1 LESRGLLLLSEW
13 SCVRA
18 HFVENLSEG
27 NITMSNECKVSRRG
41 FLAGAIGTTLALSS
55 KASAVEP
62 PNMTTADVDRMM
74 TELSNWG
81 RWGKDDQM
89 GTVNLVT
96 AAKRKHA
103 VSLAREGT
111 VVSLSHA
118 QSTVEAPDN
127 KQPLT
132 HVTHFGASAGVAYD
146 SYNMFYHGN
155 YYSHMDA
162 LCHMFWNGRAYNGN
176 LPAIVTP
183 DGASKLDITAFKE
196 GVVTRGIL
204 MDIPRLKGVPYLEP
218 ELCIYG
224 EDLDAA
230 EKMAHVKVAS
240 GDALIL
246 RTGRWARRAEKGPW
260 NTQTSSA
267 GLHASS
273 VRWLKQRDVAILA
286 SDSVSDVKPSRV
298 EGLNDPIHK
307 LVIVALGTPILD
319 NLDLEELSETAN
331 RMNRWEFLLTA
342 APMVIPG
349 GTGSPLNPL
358 AIF

>member
-1 LESRGLLLLSEW
+1 
-13 SCVRA
+13 
-18 HFVENLSEG
+18 
-27 NITMSNECKVSRRG
+27 
-41 FLAGAIGTTLALSS
+41 
-55 KASAVEP
+55 
-62 PNMTTADVDRMM
+62 MTTADIDRMM
-74 TELSNWG
+74 VELSNWG

-96 AAKRKHA
+96 VAKRKHA
-103 VSLAREGT
+103 LSLAREGT
-111 VVSLSHA
+111 VVSLSHP

-146 SYNMFYHGN
+146 SYDMFYHGN

-162 LCHMFWNGRAYNGN
+162 LCHMFWNGHAYNGN
-176 LPAIVTP
+176 LPAIVTA

-196 GVVTRGIL
+196 GVVTRGVL

-230 EKMAHVKVAS
+230 EQQANIKVTS

-273 VRWLKQRDVAILA
+273 VRWLKHRDVAILA

-331 RMNRWEFLLTA
+331 RLRRWEFLLIA